1 MPRKRRSGSSAPS
14 AVSSEDGPGISS
26 SRGSGGGRRLKLLW
40 PVLIGSCLALVAG
53 ALAVLWPLL
62 KMGGTALALGASVAV
77 LVLSL
82 TPLLLLRGILR
93 RTPASQREET
103 EDIR

>member
-1 MPRKRRSGSSAPS
+1 MF
-14 AVSSEDGPGISS
+14 
-26 SRGSGGGRRLKLLW
+26 W
-40 PVLIGSCLALVAG
+40 PVLFGSCLALVTG

-62 KMGGTALALGASVAV
+62 NMGGTGLALGASVVV

-93 RTPASQREET
+93 RTPASSQREET
-103 EDIR
+103 EDIQ